1 MSDLEFVMLKPET
14 IRQNLVSEILERIE
28 GSGLRIVAMKMIQAT
43 NKQAQELY
51 RMHKGKRFYGK
62 LVNSVTR
69 GPVIVMV
76 VKGRSA
82 VKKMREI
89 AGATN
94 PRKAEPGT
102 IRADYGTS
110 LLRNVIHSADS
121 LENSKREIR
130 IFFKSNEII
139 T

>member
-1 MSDLEFVMLKPET
+1 MSLMEFVMLKTE
-14 IRQNLVSEILERIE
+14 IIKQNLISEILERIE
-28 GSGLRIVAMKMIQAT
+28 GSGLRIVAMKMIQVT

-51 RMHKGKRFYGK
+51 KMHKGKRFYGR
-62 LVNSVTR
+62 LVQNVTR

-82 VKKMREI
+82 VEKMREI

-121 LENSKREIR
+121 SENAEREIK
-130 IFFKSNEII
+130 IFFKSSEII
-139 T
+139 A